1 MLSLGGLRTRFSM
14 KVTIYRGAKEIG
26 GTCIE
31 LQSENSKIL
40 IDFGLPL
47 VDENREPFDSKKIK
61 NKSKEHLIK
70 SGVLPAIKGLY
81 KDEQPAFDA
90 ILLSHPHQD
99 HYGLLSF
106 VNPKIPIYLSQGC
119 KELIKISH
127 YFGQTDCDPKNVEPV
142 MMWQPFEKG
151 NFTITP
157 YLVDHSGFDALAFL
171 IESEGKKIF
180 YSGDFRGHGRKSVL
194 FDNILKTPPKNI
206 DYLILEGSMLGR
218 DKGRYHTE
226 KDIENELVRVLRKQS
241 DLFFIACS
249 SQNIDR
255 LVSIYRACVKS
266 NRIFVIDPYTALIL
280 DKLRKVST
288 KLPQFDWGKNIRLFF
303 VPNRYT
309 KKMAEDKSLFKFKS
323 AKITYQEIQNIRN
336 QLVVKDSY
344 TTRRIFANKNYLGN
358 STLIYSMWDGYL
370 PDVKPFWDK
379 HNVPIVKIHSSG
391 HAYIEELLKFVK
403 AISPKHIIPN
413 HTFYPEKFLEL
424 FGSKT
429 KIINDKESVEI

>member
-1 MLSLGGLRTRFSM
+1 MWL
-14 KVTIYRGAKEIG
+14 TIHRGAKEIG

-31 LQSENSKIL
+31 LQSKNSRIL

-47 VDENREPFDSKKIK
+47 VDENKEQFDSKKIK
-61 NKSKEHLIK
+61 NKSKADLIK

-106 VNPKIPIYLSQGC
+106 VNPEIPIYMSTGC
-119 KELIKISH
+119 KELIQVSY
-127 YFGQTDCDPKNVEPV
+127 YFNQTQFELDNAITVDK
-142 MMWQPFEKG
+142 WRPFRKG

-171 IESEGKKIF
+171 IGSEGKKIF

-194 FDNILKTPPKNI
+194 FDNMLKNPPKDI

-218 DKGRYHTE
+218 EEGRYHSE
-226 KDIENELVRVLRKQS
+226 KDIENELTRIFRDKTN
-241 DLFFIACS
+241 LFFIACS

-255 LVSIYRACVKS
+255 IVSIYRACVKS

-280 DKLRKVST
+280 HKLKEISPHI
-288 KLPQFDWGKNIRLFF
+288 PQFDWSKNIRLFF
-303 VPNRYT
+303 VPSSYT

-323 AKITYQEIQNIRN
+323 AKITYQEMQGIRN
-336 QLVVKDSY
+336 QLTVKDSY
-344 TTRRIFANKNYLGN
+344 TTRWIFAKKNDMVN

-370 PDVKPFWDK
+370 PELKSFWDK

-391 HAYIEELLKFVK
+391 HAYIEELKNFVK
-403 AISPKHIIPN
+403 ALNPRYIIPN
-413 HTFYPEKFLEL
+413 HTFYPEKYLEL
-424 FGSKT
+424 FRNKT
-429 KIINDKESVEI
+429 KTVNDKETVEL

>member
-1 MLSLGGLRTRFSM
+1 MWL
-14 KVTIYRGAKEIG
+14 TIHRGAKEIG

-31 LQSENSKIL
+31 LQSKNSRIL

-47 VDENREPFDSKKIK
+47 VDENKEQFDSKKIK
-61 NKSKEHLIK
+61 NKSKADLIK

-106 VNPKIPIYLSQGC
+106 VNPEIPIYMSTGC
-119 KELIKISH
+119 KELIQVSY
-127 YFGQTDCDPKNVEPV
+127 YFNQTQFELDNAITVDK
-142 MMWQPFEKG
+142 WRPFRKG

-171 IESEGKKIF
+171 IGSEGKKIF

-194 FDNILKTPPKNI
+194 FDNMLKNPPKDI

-218 DKGRYHTE
+218 EEGQYHSE
-226 KDIENELVRVLRKQS
+226 KDIENELTRIFRDKTN
-241 DLFFIACS
+241 LFFIACS

-255 LVSIYRACVKS
+255 IVSIYRACVKS

-280 DKLRKVST
+280 HKLKEISPHI
-288 KLPQFDWGKNIRLFF
+288 PQFDWSKNIRLFF
-303 VPNRYT
+303 VPSSYT

-323 AKITYQEIQNIRN
+323 AKITYQEMQGIRN
-336 QLVVKDSY
+336 QLTVKDSY
-344 TTRRIFANKNYLGN
+344 TTRWIFAKKNDMVN

-370 PDVKPFWDK
+370 PELKSFWDK

-391 HAYIEELLKFVK
+391 HAYIEELKNFVK
-403 AISPKHIIPN
+403 ALNPRYIIPN
-413 HTFYPEKFLEL
+413 HTFYPEKYLEL
-424 FGSKT
+424 FRNKT
-429 KIINDKESVEI
+429 KTVNDKETVEL